1 MTIFCGDFMADA
13 LNEGLVMKTL
23 RLAYKNALEGTKGV
37 DSAQALATEYLS
49 TDGELRDQIN
59 RLIRWQNTKA
69 ATAGFL
75 TGLGGI
81 ITMPATIPTNIAV
94 VLFVQVRMIAA
105 IAYMC
110 GQDLKS
116 DRVRTLVY
124 ACLVGDGAKEIFRD
138 FGVAVGRK
146 LTTTAVSKISGKTLA
161 AINRRVGF
169 RLLTRFGEKGVI
181 NLGKIV
187 PLVGGIISAT
197 VDSVATNT
205 VGNFAR
211 NTFLPLADQRAA

>member
-1 MTIFCGDFMADA
+1 MTEA
-13 LNEGLVMKTL
+13 LDEGLVMKTL
-23 RLAYKNALEGTKGV
+23 RWAYKNAIEGTKGV
-37 DSAQALATEYLS
+37 DSAQTLAMEYLS
-49 TDGELRDQIN
+49 TTGDLRAQIN

-81 ITMPATIPTNIAV
+81 ITMPAAIPTNIAV

-105 IAYMC
+105 IAHMC

-138 FGVAVGRK
+138 VGVAVGRK

-169 RLLTRFGEKGVI
+169 RLVTRFGEKGVV

-205 VGNFAR
+205 VGNVAR
-211 NTFLPLADQRAA
+211 NTFLPLTDQSAA

>member
-1 MTIFCGDFMADA
+1 MTIFCGDIMADA

-23 RLAYKNALEGTKGV
+23 RWAYKNALEGTKGV
-37 DSAQALATEYLS
+37 DSALALATEYLS